1 MLQVE
6 RDKVSGEL
14 LGITSEF
21 RNRKRGVETKL
32 ILENAAGPRDKPLFR
47 NIAPAHRYFDK
58 ILDGQKFGEIAK
70 TRELP
75 LFQFWAVCIATAPV
89 NSRW

>member
-1 MLQVE
+1 
-6 RDKVSGEL
+6 
-14 LGITSEF
+14 
-21 RNRKRGVETKL
+21 
-32 ILENAAGPRDKPLFR
+32 LFR